1 LDRQPVVGK
10 GSRRSA
16 VVDVNG
22 KKRRKEMK
30 LALTIAALAVSV
42 TPVFGADYPD
52 RNIFMVVPYAAGGP
66 TDTIARLTAAA
77 MSKSLGQ
84 QIVVENVAGAGGT
97 IGARRVADA
106 DPDGYTIL
114 VHHIGMATAPALYRQ
129 LPYKPL
135 EAFEPIGLVSDA
147 PMTVISRADLGPE
160 SFEDLLA
167 FIKQKGTNVTYA
179 HAGLGAASHLCGTL
193 FMSTIGTQMTTVPYK
208 GNGPIMTDLI
218 GKQIDMTCDQ
228 ATNTVGPITQNQV
241 KAYAITSD
249 ERAETLPDVRTT
261 TEAGLPTFKL
271 GVWHGVYAP
280 KGTPKEIVDKLSSAL
295 RSAMEDAAL
304 KERFAQIAT
313 IPATKEQATPH
324 ALHAKLDSEIKRWDP
339 IIKAAGQFAD

>member
-1 LDRQPVVGK
+1 
-10 GSRRSA
+10 
-16 VVDVNG
+16 
-22 KKRRKEMK
+22 MK
-30 LALTIAALAVSV
+30 LTLTIAALALSV
-42 TPVFGADYPD
+42 TPVLAADYPD
-52 RNIFMVVPYAAGGP
+52 RSIFMVVPYAAGGP
-66 TDTIARLTAAA
+66 TDTIARLTADA

-147 PMTVISRADLGPE
+147 PMTVIARSDFEPE
-160 SFEDLLA
+160 TFEDLLA
-167 FIKQKGTNVTYA
+167 FIKEKGTNVSYA

-193 FMSTIGTQMTTVPYK
+193 FMSTIGTKMTTVPYK

-241 KAYAITSD
+241 KAYAITSE
-249 ERAETLPDVRTT
+249 ERTETLPDVRTT

-280 KGTPKEIVDKLSSAL
+280 KGTPKEIVEKLSSAL
-295 RSAMEDAAL
+295 QAAMEDATL

-313 IPATKEQATPH
+313 IPATKEQATPA
-324 ALHAKLDSEIKRWDP
+324 ALHIKLDSEIKRWDP
-339 IIKAAGQFAD
+339 IIKAAGEFAD

>member
-1 LDRQPVVGK
+1 
-10 GSRRSA
+10 
-16 VVDVNG
+16 
-22 KKRRKEMK
+22 MK
-30 LALTIAALAVSV
+30 LTLTIAALALSV
-42 TPVFGADYPD
+42 TPVLAADYPD
-52 RNIFMVVPYAAGGP
+52 RSIFMVVPYAAGGP
-66 TDTIARLTAAA
+66 TDTIARLTADA

-147 PMTVISRADLGPE
+147 PMTVIARSDFEPE
-160 SFEDLLA
+160 TFEDLLA
-167 FIKQKGTNVTYA
+167 FIKEKGTNVSYA

-193 FMSTIGTQMTTVPYK
+193 FMSTIGTKMTTVPYK

-241 KAYAITSD
+241 KAYAITSE
-249 ERAETLPDVRTT
+249 ERTETLPDVRTT

-280 KGTPKEIVDKLSSAL
+280 KGTPKEIVEKLSLAL
-295 RSAMEDAAL
+295 QAAMEDATL

-313 IPATKEQATPH
+313 IPATKEQATPA
-324 ALHAKLDSEIKRWDP
+324 ALHTKLDSEIKRWDP
-339 IIKAAGQFAD
+339 IIKAAGEFAD

>member
-1 LDRQPVVGK
+1 
-10 GSRRSA
+10 
-16 VVDVNG
+16 
-22 KKRRKEMK
+22 MK
-30 LALTIAALAVSV
+30 LTLTIAALALSV
-42 TPVFGADYPD
+42 TPVFAADYPD
-52 RNIFMVVPYAAGGP
+52 RSIFMVVPYAAGGP
-66 TDTIARLTAAA
+66 TDTIARLTADA

-147 PMTVISRADLGPE
+147 PMTVIARSDFEPE
-160 SFEDLLA
+160 TFEDLLA
-167 FIKQKGTNVTYA
+167 FIKEKGTNVSYA

-193 FMSTIGTQMTTVPYK
+193 FMSTIGTKMTTVPYK

-241 KAYAITSD
+241 KAYAITSE
-249 ERAETLPDVRTT
+249 ERTETLPDVRTT

-280 KGTPKEIVDKLSSAL
+280 KGTPKEIVEKLSSAL
-295 RSAMEDAAL
+295 QAAMEDATL

-313 IPATKEQATPH
+313 IPATKEQATPA
-324 ALHAKLDSEIKRWDP
+324 ALHIKLDSEIKRWDP
-339 IIKAAGQFAD
+339 IIKAAGEFAD